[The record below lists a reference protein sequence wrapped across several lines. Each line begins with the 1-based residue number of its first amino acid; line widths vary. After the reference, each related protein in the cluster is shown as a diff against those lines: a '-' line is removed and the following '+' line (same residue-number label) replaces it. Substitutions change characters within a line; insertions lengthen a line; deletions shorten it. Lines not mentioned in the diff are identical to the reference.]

1 MARFHN
7 RHGAR
12 VQFTPEEEI
21 ARDAEEKV
29 WRDGAFD
36 RAIVGLREKRN
47 ALLAETDWTQIP
59 DSAFTNEKSAEW
71 KLYRQKLRN
80 LPAGLDTVD
89 KVNAVTW
96 PEKPE

>member
-7 RHGAR
+7 RHGVR
-12 VQFTPEEEI
+12 VQYTFEEET

-47 ALLAETDWTQIP
+47 RLLAETDWWASTDLVINVP
-59 DSAFTNEKSAEW
+59 RKA
-71 KLYRQKLRN
+71 YRQKLRDIT
-80 LPAGLDTVD
+80 AGLDTVE

>member
-36 RAIVGLREKRN
+36 RALLSLRDKRN
-47 ALLAETDWTQIP
+47 RLLAETDWWASTDLVINVP
-59 DSAFTNEKSAEW
+59 RKA
-71 KLYRQKLRN
+71 YRQKLRDIT
-80 LPAGLDTVD
+80 AGLDTVD